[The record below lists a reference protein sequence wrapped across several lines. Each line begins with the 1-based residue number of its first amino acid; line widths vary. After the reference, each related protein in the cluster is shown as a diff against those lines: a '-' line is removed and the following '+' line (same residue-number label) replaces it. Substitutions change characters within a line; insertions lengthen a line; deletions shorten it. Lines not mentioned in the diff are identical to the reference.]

1 MELTWQVLPSP
12 SLQKVSERMPE
23 HFSEEE
29 CCLQLEG
36 VGLVFE
42 FKVLVVLI
50 RGHEDA
56 SRLLH
61 RKIIADADF
70 QAFEESHSAT
80 YIPCGRHVFL
90 TEISTLHGVL
100 PAHVLQGKSELRNNE
115 KAFAEWLKR
124 ENRTLTEYQRRWI
137 AENHFGWRFTWNK
150 QKNEWESKKV

>member
-12 SLQKVSERMPE
+12 SVQKVSERMPE

-90 TEISTLHGVL
+90 AEISTLHGVL
-100 PAHVLQGKSELRNNE
+100 PAHVLQGKSELRSGGE
-115 KAFAEWLKR
+115 VES
-124 ENRTLTEYQRRWI
+124 QRFVRKEVETDI
-137 AENHFGWRFTWNK
+137 DGNLQRMVRRG
-150 QKNEWESKKV
+150 